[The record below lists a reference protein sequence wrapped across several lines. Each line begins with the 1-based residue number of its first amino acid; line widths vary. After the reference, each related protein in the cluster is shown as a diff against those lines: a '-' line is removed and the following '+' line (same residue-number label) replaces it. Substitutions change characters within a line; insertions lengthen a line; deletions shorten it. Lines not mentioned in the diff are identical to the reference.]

1 MSKLTCQIEAHNST
15 SATFYGSTE
24 FGNFQFCTWTYSPSH
39 SRLAES
45 CNHYHGNRDERN
57 RWEIGVFGLK
67 EIGKREIRKR
77 IKIIYWIKTTDFQT
91 LAINCAWQENQL
103 KYLCVQCLIDWRS
116 VQGLIDYWFK
126 NNQLSDIQN
135 WLHTKKRYLALMII
149 NYFGQ

>member
-77 IKIIYWIKTTDFQT
+77 IKIIYWKFFFVVNLVGLDT
-91 LAINCAWQENQL
+91 LVATFVFPVLNFLTLIWN
-103 KYLCVQCLIDWRS
+103 KSYTLCV
-116 VQGLIDYWFK
+116 
-126 NNQLSDIQN
+126 
-135 WLHTKKRYLALMII
+135 LMVPRKIS
-149 NYFGQ
+149 YPFRRATS